1 MRQKHREPLH
11 KMFRFRPRFPRAPQC
26 TISAMFQRTRFIVSI
41 AILMWL
47 VVPAGARACG
57 CSQNSPGAC
66 QGMQKGDVVFLGTVT
81 ASEDV
86 PLPPVAPPV
95 PTTSEAPNPG
105 APAENAGAG
114 TSGESSNA
122 APPSSPVTRYHFHID
137 DRFGGPEATEI
148 DVFSGGDDGDCGY
161 RFKKGEQY
169 IVFTQQEVE
178 GKLFATLC
186 NGTRPASEGLAL
198 LPQLRAM
205 RNGQQV
211 ASVFGVLRRADP
223 PFLAP
228 PDDPDDPLPNV
239 SLKLRSRDDRFSTST
254 GPDGIYTFYH
264 VHAGEYRFTANLPV
278 RMVLTQKTLTGG
290 LPPFKIPDGAC
301 YEYNVDALPT
311 GHIRGSVLGP
321 DGKPLKLASVELYR
335 AGQYV
340 DTRPGLWGFQ
350 GSKGYFDFDHIG
362 PGEYVVVYNRTG
374 RRDPNS
380 PFPRSFY
387 PGETDASSAQPIVLK
402 DGQQL
407 LKVNIKLSDGYPTR
421 PLRVR
426 VKWEHGQPPGSL
438 TVMAKADDGTANPAA
453 QKSADGVFE
462 FPLLASGH
470 YTVSAWED
478 LAPQR
483 AAAGR
488 GANCTIPARIDAG
501 SVSVDAS
508 DSFIKE
514 ITLTFAAVGCSKE

>member
-1 MRQKHREPLH
+1 
-11 KMFRFRPRFPRAPQC
+11 
-26 TISAMFQRTRFIVSI
+26 MFQRKLFIISMAVWVTLF
-41 AILMWL
+41 APL
-47 VVPAGARACG
+47 AAKACA

-66 QGMQKGDVVFLGTVT
+66 QGLQKEDVAFLGTVT
-81 ASEDV
+81 QIENV
-86 PLPPVAPPV
+86 PPSPPDNSAN
-95 PTTSEAPNPG
+95 SA
-105 APAENAGAG
+105 APANDANPNA
-114 TSGESSNA
+114 SS
-122 APPSSPVTRYHFHID
+122 PSAPVTRYHFHID
-137 DRFGGPEATEI
+137 DRFSGPEATEI

-169 IVFTQQEVE
+169 IVFTQQEVD
-178 GKLFATLC
+178 GKLFATVC
-186 NGTRPASEGLAL
+186 NGTRLASDGRAL

-228 PDDPDDPLPNV
+228 PDDPDDPLPGI

-254 GPDGIYTFYH
+254 GPDGVYTFYH
-264 VHAGEYRFTANLPV
+264 VHAGEYLFTANLPV

-290 LPPFKIPDGAC
+290 LPPFKIPNGAC
-301 YEYNVDALPT
+301 YEYDVDALPT

-321 DGKPLKLASVELYR
+321 DGKPLTLASVELYR
-335 AGQYV
+335 AGQYA

-362 PGEYVVVYNRTG
+362 PGRYVIVYNRMN
-374 RRDPNS
+374 REDPNS
-380 PFPRSFY
+380 PFPRTFY
-387 PGETDASSAQPIVLK
+387 PGSTDPGGAEPIALK

-407 LKVNIKLSDGYPTR
+407 LKANIKLHDGLATR
-421 PLRVR
+421 PLLVH
-426 VKWEHGQPPGSL
+426 VKWEHGEPPGNL

-453 QKSADGVFE
+453 RKTPGGAFE

-478 LAPQR
+478 LNPQR

-488 GANCTIPARIDAG
+488 GANCTIPARIDAP

-508 DSFIKE
+508 DPSIKE
-514 ITLTFAAVGCSKE
+514 ITLVFPAVECGKD